1 MQIKEFSI
9 ITFSKDR
16 PLQIQ
21 AYLESLLYFSEIDQ
35 SRITVL
41 YKETPEINYN
51 KIIKQFSQVCWIKE
65 EFFYTDLLKI
75 INQSC
80 EFIMFG
86 CDDVVFKDHIDFPNA
101 INILKSNDQIFGFST
116 RLGENILPL
125 PSFLRKFNKHLEWDW
140 QNADTN
146 HWNYPWELDAT
157 IYRKSDILNIVSM
170 LNPRIITNP
179 NFLEGEVAIHP
190 EYINKKL
197 LASFSKSKCI
207 VLTINRV
214 QDDFL
219 NEFDNTFSS
228 DTQTLYK
235 LYMHGTKI
243 DFITISKKENDHIHV
258 GTEFFKLSGN
268 KHYFLFNNYLKRPFR
283 KISSLVKRI
292 LHKVNI
298 AN

>member
-1 MQIKEFSI
+1 MQTEEFSI

-21 AYLESLLYFSEIDQ
+21 AYLESLLYFSKIDQ

-41 YKETPEINYN
+41 YKETPEIKYE
-51 KIIKQFSQVCWIKE
+51 KIINQFSEVCWIKE
-65 EFFYTDLLKI
+65 NSFYNDLLKI
-75 INQSC
+75 INQSS

-86 CDDVVFKDHIDFPNA
+86 CDDVVFKDHFDISYA
-101 INILKSNDQIFGFST
+101 LTVLKSNDQIFGFST

-125 PSFLRKFNKHLEWDW
+125 PSLVRKLNKHLEWDW
-140 QNADTN
+140 HKADTN

-157 IYRKSDILNIVSM
+157 IYSKSDISNIVSK
-170 LNPRIITNP
+170 LNPSIITNP

-197 LASFSKSKCI
+197 LASFLISKCI

-214 QDDFL
+214 QNDFL
-219 NEFDNTFSS
+219 NEFDSTFSA

-235 LYMHGTKI
+235 LYIKGTKI
-243 DFITISKKENDHIHV
+243 DFIAISKKENDHIHV
-258 GTEFFKLSGN
+258 GSDYFRLTGKRTYLMFELYFKRTL
-268 KHYFLFNNYLKRPFR
+268 KKIYFSLKTII
-283 KISSLVKRI
+283 KKASII
-292 LHKVNI
+292 
-298 AN
+298 